1 MESICED
8 IPGFR
13 AFLVNLCVHHDSLSK
28 HLECGGHEDYDP
40 DFLYDVLTMF
50 ANDTRTGIMDEELL
64 KEWKVQGTTKD
75 VSMYLH

>member
-8 IPGFR
+8 IPGLW
-13 AFLVNLCVHHDSLSK
+13 AFLVNLCVQYDSFGK
-28 HLECGGHEDYDP
+28 HLERGGHEDCDP
-40 DFLYDVLTMF
+40 DFLYNVLTMF

-64 KEWKVQGTTKD
+64 KEWKAQETTKD